1 MTDDLERKVSQI
13 SAFYD
18 EMAEHYHLIFQDW
31 EVAMRRQGDVIASL
45 LPPPTQ
51 VGPILDCACGIGTQ
65 SLALATLGFQ
75 VDASDL
81 SPSEAA
87 RAQREAAARGLPIR
101 VWVDDMRMLEKAPA
115 HHYGAVLC
123 MDNALPHL
131 DSDADIDMALRAMS
145 ERLRPGGL
153 LILSLRDYGL
163 LMADGLRPCRLR
175 SSPMLASAES
185 YSSCGT
191 GSTTADTRSISTS
204 PARLIK
210 VGRTTISSVTT
221 APCRPKRC
229 SRWWLRRGS
238 LMFGFFLRRIP
249 DSISRSSPPF
259 GLDSCVVPLPNTVE
273 TAKPEDGAAQT

>member
-1 MTDDLERKVSQI
+1 VTDDLERKVSQI

-101 VWVDDMRMLEKAPA
+101 VSVDDMRLLEKAPA

-153 LILSLRDYGL
+153 LILSLRDYGP
-163 LMADGLRPCRLR
+163 LMAERPAAMPP
-175 SSPMLASAES
+175 S
-185 YSSCGT
+185 
-191 GSTTADTRSISTS
+191 
-204 PARLIK
+204 
-210 VGRTTISSVTT
+210 
-221 APCRPKRC
+221 
-229 SRWWLRRGS
+229 
-238 LMFGFFLRRIP
+238 FFSDAGKRRIVFQLW
-249 DSISRSSPPF
+249 DWLDDRRYTVHLHITRQTDQGWKDYHFVGHYRAISPEEVFS
-259 GLDSCVVPLPNTVE
+259 LVVTAGFADVQVLPSTDTGFYQPII
-273 TAKPEDGAAQT
+273 TAVRP